1 MKDINKDNLEFN
13 FYDDKESKY
22 KEIPSLIK
30 IKEKSEKE
38 NKDIFLIEAVS
49 RREKESK
56 GNYKR
61 RKIKF
66 SEDNIYIFS
75 DDEKEYKNILYD
87 FYFDDESIY
96 FFSIQAF
103 LDKYFENHNKDNEN
117 LKDTMQQAYDREN
130 ILPSYNIKYKNSKN
144 DDKKTRIYTK
154 DHYPLLSEILR
165 LEKEGKNYDEIKSIL
180 YGALKK
186 EEYKKEKYNEK
197 IDDDN
202 LEEYIKNIYSKFDD
216 DELYDESDNTIHP
229 VIYYH
234 QKLYYAPFK
243 ICENLIINKIN
254 IRKCK
259 KLINLC
265 KESFDL
271 INKNNKDEID
281 YIYENYN
288 NYNLKK
294 HNKFLF
300 KKNLKFEEILKE
312 IDINIKETYKDFIT
326 LNDRIISFQLQN
338 NIHIKKHN
346 TDVPEEIL
354 NILYFTDYMEQEE
367 YTELKNKISKLKK
380 LEIKDKII
388 IECTINS
395 EDEKIIYNTA
405 KAFKFKK
412 MNYISLYKIIKLNY
426 DNSNLENTFKENIS
440 LMKNYDKIY
449 NLVKSNQ

>member
-1 MKDINKDNLEFN
+1 
-13 FYDDKESKY
+13 
-22 KEIPSLIK
+22 
-30 IKEKSEKE
+30 
-38 NKDIFLIEAVS
+38 
-49 RREKESK
+49 
-56 GNYKR
+56 
-61 RKIKF
+61 
-66 SEDNIYIFS
+66 
-75 DDEKEYKNILYD
+75 
-87 FYFDDESIY
+87 
-96 FFSIQAF
+96 
-103 LDKYFENHNKDNEN
+103 
-117 LKDTMQQAYDREN
+117 MQQAYDREN

-180 YGALKK
+180 YGDLKK

>member
-13 FYDDKESKY
+13 FYYDKESKY
-22 KEIPSLIK
+22 KKEIPSLIK

-56 GNYKR
+56 GNYKK

-66 SEDNIYIFS
+66 LEDNIYIFS

-117 LKDTMQQAYDREN
+117 LKDNMQQAYDREN
-130 ILPSYNIKYKNSKN
+130 ILPSYNIKKSKN
-144 DDKKTRIYTK
+144 DNTKTRIYTK

-180 YGALKK
+180 YGDLKK

-243 ICENLIINKIN
+243 IYENLIINKIN
-254 IRKCK
+254 IRKYK
-259 KLINLC
+259 NLINLC

-271 INKNNKDEID
+271 IEKNNKDEID
-281 YIYENYN
+281 YIYKSCNYYGFERHDKVLFEN
-288 NYNLKK
+288 
-294 HNKFLF
+294 
-300 KKNLKFEEILKE
+300 IISDR
-312 IDINIKETYKDFIT
+312 IDFNIKETYKKYIT
-326 LNDRIISFQLQN
+326 LNDKIISFQLKN
-338 NIHIKKHN
+338 NIHIKKYN

>member
-180 YGALKK
+180 YGDLKK

-271 INKNNKDEID
+271 INKNRTFNK
-281 YIYENYN
+281 
-288 NYNLKK
+288 L
-294 HNKFLF
+294 
-300 KKNLKFEEILKE
+300 KNLKNL
-312 IDINIKETYKDFIT
+312 NTRKD
-326 LNDRIISFQLQN
+326 
-338 NIHIKKHN
+338 
-346 TDVPEEIL
+346 
-354 NILYFTDYMEQEE
+354 
-367 YTELKNKISKLKK
+367 
-380 LEIKDKII
+380 
-388 IECTINS
+388 
-395 EDEKIIYNTA
+395 
-405 KAFKFKK
+405 
-412 MNYISLYKIIKLNY
+412 
-426 DNSNLENTFKENIS
+426 
-440 LMKNYDKIY
+440 
-449 NLVKSNQ
+449 

>member
-1 MKDINKDNLEFN
+1 MKDINEDNLEFN

-22 KEIPSLIK
+22 KKEIPSLIK

-49 RREKESK
+49 GREKKSN
-56 GNYKR
+56 GNYSKI
-61 RKIKF
+61 KIKF
-66 SEDNIYIFS
+66 LKNNIYYFPDGKKKEYADKLNDFFIDDDNIY
-75 DDEKEYKNILYD
+75 
-87 FYFDDESIY
+87 
-96 FFSIQAF
+96 FFFIKPF
-103 LDKYFENHNKDNEN
+103 LDKYFENHNNDNEN

-165 LEKEGKNYDEIKSIL
+165 LEKKGKNYGEIRSAL
-180 YGALKK
+180 YGDFKR
-186 EEYKKEKYNEK
+186 EEYNEK

-216 DELYDESDNTIHP
+216 VKLYDESDEDIHP

-234 QKLYYAPFK
+234 QKLYHAPFK
-243 ICENLIINKIN
+243 IYESFVRKKIN
-254 IRKCK
+254 ISEYKFF
-259 KLINLC
+259 ISIC
-265 KESFDL
+265 KENFYS
-271 INKNNKDEID
+271 INKKRKEEID

-294 HNKFLF
+294 HNKVLF
-300 KKNLKFEEILKE
+300 KKILKE

-338 NIHIKKHN
+338 NIHIKKYN

-388 IECTINS
+388 IECPITS

-405 KAFKFKK
+405 KSFKFEK

>member
-1 MKDINKDNLEFN
+1 MKDINLYNLEFN
-13 FYDDKESKY
+13 FYDKY
-22 KEIPSLIK
+22 TKKEIPSLIK

-165 LEKEGKNYDEIKSIL
+165 LEKEGKNYGEIRSAL
-180 YGALKK
+180 YGDLKK

-197 IDDDN
+197 IDDN

-216 DELYDESDNTIHP
+216 VKLYDESDEDIHP

-234 QKLYYAPFK
+234 QKLYHAPFK
-243 ICENLIINKIN
+243 IYESFVRKKIN
-254 IRKCK
+254 ISEYKFF
-259 KLINLC
+259 ISIC
-265 KESFDL
+265 KENFYS
-271 INKNNKDEID
+271 INEKRKEEID
-281 YIYENYN
+281 YIYKSCNYYGFERHDKVLFENII
-288 NYNLKK
+288 
-294 HNKFLF
+294 FD
-300 KKNLKFEEILKE
+300 E
-312 IDINIKETYKDFIT
+312 IDFNIKETYKKYII
-326 LNDRIISFQLQN
+326 LNDKIISFQLKN
-338 NIHIKKHN
+338 NIHIKN
-346 TDVPEEIL
+346 ISEEIL

>member
-1 MKDINKDNLEFN
+1 MKDINKYNLEFN

-22 KEIPSLIK
+22 IKKEIPSLIK

-38 NKDIFLIEAVS
+38 NKNIFLIEAVS

-103 LDKYFENHNKDNEN
+103 LDKYFENHNNDNEN

-165 LEKEGKNYDEIKSIL
+165 LEKEGKNYGEIRSAL
-180 YGALKK
+180 YGDLKK

-300 KKNLKFEEILKE
+300 KKKLKFEEILKE

-367 YTELKNKISKLKK
+367 YTELKNKIS
-380 LEIKDKII
+380 
-388 IECTINS
+388 
-395 EDEKIIYNTA
+395 
-405 KAFKFKK
+405 
-412 MNYISLYKIIKLNY
+412 
-426 DNSNLENTFKENIS
+426 
-440 LMKNYDKIY
+440 
-449 NLVKSNQ
+449 